1 MANIHVA
8 VRALDP
14 ITVAGLTT
22 ILGSAPEVTVA
33 ANPERERVDVVV
45 AAFDEM
51 STRGADLLRAVAAD
65 LARPIV
71 LAVRNI
77 TEADLLVAVECRV
90 VAIVPR
96 SAAADG
102 RLIAGVH
109 AAAAGGA
116 DLPADL
122 LGKLVSHM
130 ERLHREVLEPSN
142 LTASSL
148 SSREIDVLRLMA
160 DGLDTTEIA
169 HTLRYSERT
178 VKNII
183 YTITSRLQ
191 LRNRSHAV
199 AFAMRAG
206 VI

>member
-1 MANIHVA
+1 MENVSVA

-22 ILGSAPEVTVA
+22 ILGSDPGVTVTTSR
-33 ANPERERVDVVV
+33 EREHVDVVV
-45 AAFDEM
+45 AAFEEISCQGM
-51 STRGADLLRAVAAD
+51 DLLRAAAAD
-65 LARPIV
+65 LGRPIV

-90 VAIVPR
+90 MAIVSR
-96 SAAADG
+96 GGAADG
-102 RLIAGVH
+102 RLVAAVR
-109 AAAAGGA
+109 AAAAGTA
-116 DLPADL
+116 DLPPDL
-122 LGKLVSHM
+122 MGRLVDHM

-160 DGLDTTEIA
+160 DGLDTAEIA
-169 HTLRYSERT
+169 RTLRYSERT
-178 VKNII
+178 VKNIV
-183 YTITSRLQ
+183 YTVTSRLQ
-191 LRNRSHAV
+191 LRNRAHAV

>member
-1 MANIHVA
+1 MEKVNVA

-14 ITVAGLTT
+14 ITVAGLTA
-22 ILGSAPEVTVA
+22 ILGSSPGVTVVA
-33 ANPERERVDVVV
+33 SPGREHVDVVV
-45 AAFDEM
+45 AAFDEI
-51 STRGADLLRAVAAD
+51 SSRGIDLLRGTAAE
-65 LARPIV
+65 LGRPIV

-90 VAIVPR
+90 MAIVSR

-109 AAAAGGA
+109 AAAAGAA
-116 DLPADL
+116 DLPPDL
-122 LGKLVSHM
+122 LGKLVGHM

-160 DGLDTTEIA
+160 DGLDTVEIA
-169 HTLRYSERT
+169 RALRYSERT

-183 YTITSRLQ
+183 YTVTSRLQ